1 MSQGESMGTT
11 SKIKRVHLRINE
23 DRQSYFLG
31 VVSAE
36 PDYKLSLIL
45 NRHLNI
51 SLKNIS
57 PVIIN
62 DESGKGLNFSRFSDN
77 SASPHLIY
85 DLISN
90 RSEKNFLFK
99 KLKNIDYIF
108 QIHDP
113 QNEIVISNIISILRD
128 DEFITAVF
136 NLDSDL
142 IKDKNLNHL
151 LIH

>member
-1 MSQGESMGTT
+1 MGTT

-23 DRQSYFLG
+23 DHESSFLG

-36 PDYKLSLIL
+36 PDYKLSLTL
-45 NRHLNI
+45 NKQLNI
-51 SLKNIS
+51 SLKNVS
-57 PVIIN
+57 PVIIS
-62 DESGKGLNFSRFSDN
+62 DESDKELAFSRFSDT
-77 SASPHLIY
+77 SASSHIIY
-85 DLISN
+85 DLTSN

-108 QIHDP
+108 QIYDP
-113 QNEIVISNIISILRD
+113 QNEIDISNIISILRD
-128 DEFITAVF
+128 NEFITAVF

>member
-1 MSQGESMGTT
+1 MGTT

-23 DRQSYFLG
+23 DHESSFLG

-36 PDYKLSLIL
+36 PDYKISLTL
-45 NRHLNI
+45 NRQLNI
-51 SLKNIS
+51 SLKNVS
-57 PVIIN
+57 PVIFS
-62 DESGKGLNFSRFSDN
+62 DESGKELAFSRFSDT
-77 SASPHLIY
+77 SESSHIIY

-90 RSEKNFLFK
+90 RSGKNFLFK

-108 QIHDP
+108 QIYDP
-113 QNEIVISNIISILRD
+113 QNEIDISNIISILRD

>member
-1 MSQGESMGTT
+1 MGTT
-11 SKIKRVHLRINE
+11 SKIKKVHLRINE
-23 DRQSYFLG
+23 DHESSFLG

-36 PDYKLSLIL
+36 PDYKLSLTL
-45 NRHLNI
+45 NRQLNI
-51 SLKNIS
+51 SLKNVS
-57 PVIIN
+57 PVIIS
-62 DESGKGLNFSRFSDN
+62 DESGKELAFSRFSDT
-77 SASPHLIY
+77 SASPHIFY

-90 RSEKNFLFK
+90 RSGKNFLFK

-108 QIHDP
+108 QIYDP
-113 QNEIVISNIISILRD
+113 QNEIDISNIISILRD
-128 DEFITAVF
+128 NEFITAVF

>member
-1 MSQGESMGTT
+1 MGTT

-23 DRQSYFLG
+23 DHESSFLG

-36 PDYKLSLIL
+36 PDYKLSLTL
-45 NRHLNI
+45 NKQLNI
-51 SLKNIS
+51 SLKNVS
-57 PVIIN
+57 PVIIS
-62 DESGKGLNFSRFSDN
+62 DESDKELAFSRFSDT
-77 SASPHLIY
+77 SASSHIIY
-85 DLISN
+85 DLTSN

-108 QIHDP
+108 QIYDP
-113 QNEIVISNIISILRD
+113 QNEIDISNIISILRD

-142 IKDKNLNHL
+142 IKTR
-151 LIH
+151 I

>member
-1 MSQGESMGTT
+1 MGTT

-23 DRQSYFLG
+23 DHESSFLG

-36 PDYKLSLIL
+36 PDYKLSLTL
-45 NRHLNI
+45 NKQLNI
-51 SLKNIS
+51 SLKNVS
-57 PVIIN
+57 PVIIS
-62 DESGKGLNFSRFSDN
+62 DESDKELAFSRFSDT
-77 SASPHLIY
+77 SASSHIIY
-85 DLISN
+85 DLTSN

-108 QIHDP
+108 QIYDP
-113 QNEIVISNIISILRD
+113 QNEIDISNIISILRD

>member
-1 MSQGESMGTT
+1 MGTT

-23 DRQSYFLG
+23 DHESSFLG

-36 PDYKLSLIL
+36 PDYKLSLTL
-45 NRHLNI
+45 NKQLNI
-51 SLKNIS
+51 SLKNVS
-57 PVIIN
+57 PVIIS
-62 DESGKGLNFSRFSDN
+62 DESDKELAFSRFSDT
-77 SASPHLIY
+77 SASSHIIY

-90 RSEKNFLFK
+90 RSGKNFLFK

-108 QIHDP
+108 QIYDP
-113 QNEIVISNIISILRD
+113 QNEIDISNIISILRD

>member
-1 MSQGESMGTT
+1 MGTR

-23 DRQSYFLG
+23 DHESSFLG

-36 PDYKLSLIL
+36 PDYKLSLTL

-51 SLKNIS
+51 SLRNVPS
-57 PVIIN
+57 VIIN
-62 DESGKGLNFSRFSDN
+62 DESGKELIFSRFSDI

-90 RSEKNFLFK
+90 RSEKNFLLK

-113 QNEIVISNIISILRD
+113 QNEIDISNIVSILRD
-128 DEFITAVF
+128 AEFITAVF
-136 NLDSDL
+136 NLEPDL
-142 IKDKNLNHL
+142 IKDKNLFHL
-151 LIH
+151 IIH